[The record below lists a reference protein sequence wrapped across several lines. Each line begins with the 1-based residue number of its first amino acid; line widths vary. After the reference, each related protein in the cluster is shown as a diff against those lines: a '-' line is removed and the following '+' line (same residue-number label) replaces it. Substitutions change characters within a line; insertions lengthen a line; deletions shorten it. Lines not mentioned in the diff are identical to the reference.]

1 MTKLDPRLHA
11 YRPDL
16 AAEHLKGRVGA
27 ARFVAGERRQ
37 VAHGIA
43 DLRRGPAADTALDS
57 QLLGGEIVTLYHQAD
72 GWAWVQN
79 LTDGYVG
86 YVPLQALSAEVRQP
100 SHAVKV
106 LGSFVYPEP
115 DLKAPALDSLPMTGA
130 VAVVRET
137 DQFSEL
143 AGGGWVYRRHLAPL
157 DEVAPDYV
165 ATALQFLGVPY
176 LWGGRSSLGLD
187 CSALVQIALNRAGLP
202 CPRDSDMQA
211 ESLGEA
217 RPLDAEPERGD
228 LIYLPDHVA
237 IALDDWRVVHAN
249 ALDMLVAIEP
259 LADLVARVKQES
271 GRGITAVRRPMP
283 LTSALR

>member
-1 MTKLDPRLHA
+1 MTELDPRLHA
-11 YRPDL
+11 FRPDL
-16 AAEHLKGRVGA
+16 AAEYLKGKVKA
-27 ARFVAGERRQ
+27 ARFTAGERRQ
-37 VAHGIA
+37 VAQGLA
-43 DLRRGPAADTALDS
+43 DLRRKPAADAPLDS
-57 QLLGGEIVTLYHQAD
+57 QLLGGEIVTLYDQAG

-79 LTDGYVG
+79 MTDGYVG
-86 YVPLQALSAEVRQP
+86 YVPAEALSAEVRQP
-100 SHAVKV
+100 SHAVAV
-106 LGSFVYPEP
+106 LRSFVYSEA
-115 DLKAPALDSLPMTGA
+115 DLKTPALDCLSMTAA
-130 VAVVRET
+130 VALVRET
-137 DQFSEL
+137 DGFSEL

-157 DEVAPDYV
+157 DEVAPDHV

-217 RPLDAEPERGD
+217 RPLDGERERGD

-249 ALDMLVAIEP
+249 ALDMLVVIEP
-259 LADLVARVKQES
+259 LADLAARVETECGQ
-271 GRGITAVRRPMP
+271 GITAVRRPAQ
-283 LTSALR
+283 SA

>member
-11 YRPDL
+11 FRPDL
-16 AAEHLKGRVGA
+16 AAGHLKGRVEA
-27 ARFVAGERRQ
+27 ARFVVGERRQ
-37 VAHGIA
+37 VARGIT
-43 DLRRGPAADTALDS
+43 DLRREPAAEAELNS
-57 QLLGGEIVTLYHQAD
+57 QLLGGEVVTLYDQAD

-79 LTDGYVG
+79 MTDGYVG
-86 YVPLQALSAEVRQP
+86 YVPLETLSAEVRQP
-100 SHAVKV
+100 SHVVAV
-106 LGSFVYPEP
+106 LRSFVYPQA
-115 DLKAPALDSLPMTGA
+115 DLKTPVLDCLSMTAA
-130 VAVVRET
+130 VAVVREI
-137 DQFSEL
+137 DGFSEL
-143 AGGGWVYRRHLAPL
+143 AGGGWVYQRHLAPL

-165 ATALQFLGVPY
+165 ATALRFLGVPY

-187 CSALVQIALNRAGLP
+187 CSALVQIALNRAGRP

-217 RPLDAEPERGD
+217 RPPDAEPERGD

-259 LADLVARVKQES
+259 LADLVARFETEC
-271 GRGITAVRRPMP
+271 GLGITAVRRPATLSP
-283 LTSALR
+283 RI